1 MNVPFFQLPP
11 NLASRAG
18 MLRLSRSF
26 VERLIVGAT
35 FIKVFTTKFE
45 LPRLVREHHNF
56 RELFESNFSGSATWI
71 ECILDVRSLKASSHQ
86 APDHRLPCPYARPS
100 L

>member
-1 MNVPFFQLPP
+1 
-11 NLASRAG
+11 

-26 VERLIVGAT
+26 VERLIMGAT

-56 RELFESNFSGSATWI
+56 RELFESLLDGATGDTLAEQLLGQTPDNLQARI
-71 ECILDVRSLKASSHQ
+71 RLHLRSQ
-86 APDHRLPCPYARPS
+86 
-100 L
+100 